1 MTTTSRAG
9 QCQGHAERRPCDRGR
24 RTLDFL
30 GWEKNWVNKRE
41 EGVLHR
47 ESSTCQGLEL
57 YVWEMREDEADLR
70 NNEECNF
77 VYVWFFWS
85 HPMAYTIL
93 VP

>member
-1 MTTTSRAG
+1 M
-9 QCQGHAERRPCDRGR
+9 
-24 RTLDFL
+24 
-30 GWEKNWVNKRE
+30 E
-41 EGVLHR
+41 ECVLHR

-77 VYVWFFWS
+77 VYVWVFLS
-85 HPMAYTIL
+85 CLMAYTIL